1 MPLLLLP
8 CRSISSFYSIQSEMH
23 AHIGNKICRSNLFAL
38 SHCRCNEHVRA
49 SAITRISC
57 SKKNTFLIWLLHI
70 CSILRGIFT
79 FCEMTPIW
87 RYLNAFNDLLA
98 GQWTCTSCIWNRRT
112 RAYWETTSKSLL
124 RYLWPILSQI
134 VHHTYATIS
143 SKTCACSVDEPKSGW
158 KLWCIM
164 TKTLLTSMCKECRF
178 EHVK

>member
-1 MPLLLLP
+1 MNVQAVSLNRPVEQGANKIDPTAEFTVLPRIRRFFHKHKHKYKHSDVLSIFLVSKKVMPLLLLP

-79 FCEMTPIW
+79 FCEMTPI
-87 RYLNAFNDLLA
+87 
-98 GQWTCTSCIWNRRT
+98 
-112 RAYWETTSKSLL
+112 
-124 RYLWPILSQI
+124 
-134 VHHTYATIS
+134 
-143 SKTCACSVDEPKSGW
+143 
-158 KLWCIM
+158 
-164 TKTLLTSMCKECRF
+164 
-178 EHVK
+178 